1 MSSSPGVTPGR
12 MDSHL
17 SQVVYQRIRVLKLG
31 QTRAM
36 LAHPSVL
43 TEDGTES
50 QRSEVTSSQGHP
62 LWGAWVAS
70 LPPASAW
77 ASASVF
83 HDYTVTSVEMHT
95 PLALKSLHL
104 ASEKDW
110 RANPRLSAKL
120 EDKTSLDCFSI
131 GLQGSEGLETNILKF
146 LPSLC
151 IDDIIQ
157 EIFKQHRWN

>member
-1 MSSSPGVTPGR
+1 M
-12 MDSHL
+12 
-17 SQVVYQRIRVLKLG
+17 
-31 QTRAM
+31 
-36 LAHPSVL
+36 
-43 TEDGTES
+43 
-50 QRSEVTSSQGHP
+50 
-62 LWGAWVAS
+62 AS